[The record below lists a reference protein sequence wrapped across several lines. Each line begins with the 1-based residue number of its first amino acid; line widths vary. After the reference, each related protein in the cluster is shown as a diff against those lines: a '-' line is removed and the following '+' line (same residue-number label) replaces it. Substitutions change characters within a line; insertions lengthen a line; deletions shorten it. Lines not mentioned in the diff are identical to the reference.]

1 MRGQYMISNRELE
14 YLNHTLDGKEIYGIN
29 LLGSIS
35 KEPIMKSPNYYKS
48 RDFNRYYDELLEN
61 LKLYKNAIKYV
72 WVKDLIA
79 AVVDDETVVIL
90 KKFKAGDVLLSRA
103 GKKQFITGLLNI
115 YEYLKYDDDSESIK
129 ENCSLKNILDN
140 KLNESKKW
148 FYIKEVINHET
159 VSFNIYYLEKDK
171 LYKYNL
177 YTKVLKNIN
186 SKDLRNDFLRM
197 FKQIKI

>member
-1 MRGQYMISNRELE
+1 MISNRELE

-29 LLGSIS
+29 LLGSFS
-35 KEPIMKSPNYYKS
+35 KEPIMKRPNYYKS

-72 WVKDLIA
+72 WVKDLIV

-103 GKKQFITGLLNI
+103 GKEQFIKGLLNI
-115 YEYLKYDDDSESIK
+115 YEYLQCDDDREIIK
-129 ENCSLKNILDN
+129 ENCSLKSVLDN
-140 KLNESKKW
+140 KLNQANKW

-159 VSFNIYYLEKDK
+159 ISFNIYYLEKDK

-186 SKDLRNDFLRM
+186 PKNLRNDFARM